1 MEIFPR
7 AVLFAFACMCV
18 CAFVQGQYVT
28 LKDSSVSQLRLQL
41 CQVEIETFH
50 IAAIRELF
58 VYLFR

>member
-7 AVLFAFACMCV
+7 AVLLAFACMCV
-18 CAFVQGQYVT
+18 CAFVQGKYVA
-28 LKDSSVSQLRLQL
+28 LKDSPVSRLRLHQ